1 MSSVYLTTSPL
12 RTFKLFKKR
21 YDCQEITFGGKVADT
36 GVWRNTWGR
45 EGAMETAVFYEM
57 LGKVSNGIYF
67 YSWASEP
74 ASGDETLGATGEV
87 LKSEMTES

>member
-1 MSSVYLTTSPL
+1 
-12 RTFKLFKKR
+12 
-21 YDCQEITFGGKVADT
+21 
-36 GVWRNTWGR
+36 
-45 EGAMETAVFYEM
+45 METAVFYEM

-87 LKSEMTES
+87 LKSEMTEP